1 MDPSRRDLYEVTDLY
16 AAAALVAAGFRLA
29 RVEPAAREA
38 RPTCFLFDPD
48 DRLTDTLT
56 QHHRRALTVNS
67 GLYAAAI
74 RKLRPWSPGE
84 PVRTDPSPQHF
95 GRRPSS

>member
-1 MDPSRRDLYEVTDLY
+1 MDPSRREPYEVTDLY

-29 RVEPAAREA
+29 GVEPDARGV
-38 RPTCFLFDPD
+38 RPTRFLFDPD

-67 GLYAAAI
+67 GVYAAAI

-84 PVRTDPSPQHF
+84 PVRTNPSPQHF